1 MSGHQVLLFLH
12 LFAVALAS
20 GVGFINLWGLRI
32 GKGQSADILK
42 CIAFQQKSLRNVG
55 YSLVL
60 IIIVTGIWQV
70 LNLGSMS
77 GLRGWFHVKMAFVA
91 IWLLAYV
98 GMRMSVGQMARSGN
112 MALAARIGLLAHL
125 SWVAAAIAMF
135 CAVMAFAT

>member
-32 GKGQSADILK
+32 SKGQSADILK
-42 CIAFQQKSLRNVG
+42 CIALQQKALRNVG

-70 LNLGSMS
+70 INLGGMT

-98 GMRMSVGQMARSGN
+98 GMRMSVGQMTRSGN
-112 MALAARIGLLAHL
+112 MALAGAVRRMRTRLCLPSPAQCQ
-125 SWVAAAIAMF
+125 VAPS
-135 CAVMAFAT
+135 